1 MSTLIVNG
9 PPGSG
14 KSTVARLLAGESRRG
29 VHLPADVFWH
39 FIVGHVPP
47 GLPEAEEQNQS
58 VITAL
63 ASASAVY
70 DRGDYEVFVD
80 GFVRPA
86 YLEIFLETYGR
97 RPLDHVVLMPSL
109 ETAVQRACARGE
121 SDPTVLLTS
130 DELAAPELI
139 AEQVERRY
147 ALFADTPNILATDG
161 LTTEQTAAAIRA
173 NVHSGRARINPA

>member
-86 YLEIFLETYGR
+86 YLEIFLATYGR
-97 RPLDHVVLMPSL
+97 RPW
-109 ETAVQRACARGE
+109 T
-121 SDPTVLLTS
+121 TS
-130 DELAAPELI
+130 C
-139 AEQVERRY
+139 
-147 ALFADTPNILATDG
+147 
-161 LTTEQTAAAIRA
+161 
-173 NVHSGRARINPA
+173 